1 MTGIEERSPQLS
13 REIETV
19 LERNP
24 QSRAILQAFEPML
37 EAMQR
42 LVVEISCPEV
52 DPEGIDRARLRGGV
66 PLIRQMDL
74 LGPDD
79 PWDQVAGAMIRA
91 IGRGFPALFD
101 ELRTLQQG
109 IDRGDIRL
117 ADRSLAQNEG
127 EITARWSERHG
138 VRPEV
143 IDFLWSAVTKPLLER
158 KRRSVRNKLE
168 ASGWDRGYC
177 PCCGAFPSVA
187 VIHEKIPQRWL
198 HCSRCGHDWRFSRVC
213 CPFCSHD
220 SSEEMSYFFVE
231 GREQETAFICARC
244 KHYLITLNHLSDI
257 EKHDP
262 EIWAMGMAHLDL
274 LMQRKGFVPMAPTLW
289 NVFQ

>member
-37 EAMQR
+37 RATRR
-42 LVVEISCPEV
+42 LAGEISCPGV
-52 DPEGIDRARLRGGV
+52 DPEGIDGARLRGGI

-79 PWDQVAGAMIRA
+79 PWNQIAENMIQA
-91 IGRGFPALFD
+91 IGRGFPALIR
-101 ELRTLQQG
+101 ELRALQQG
-109 IDRGDIRL
+109 IDDGTIRL
-117 ADRSLAQNEG
+117 ADRSLAQNEEG
-127 EITARWSERHG
+127 ITARWSERLG

-158 KRRSVRNKLE
+158 KRRSVRHKLE

-198 HCSRCGHDWRFSRVC
+198 HCSRCGHDWRFDRVR
-213 CPFCSHD
+213 CPFCSH
-220 SSEEMSYFFVE
+220 EGPAEISYFFVE
-231 GREQETAFICARC
+231 EREQETAFICERC
-244 KHYLITLNHLSDI
+244 KRYLITLNHLSDI

-274 LMQRKGFVPMAPTLW
+274 LMQRKGFVPMTPTPW
-289 NVFQ
+289 NGFQ